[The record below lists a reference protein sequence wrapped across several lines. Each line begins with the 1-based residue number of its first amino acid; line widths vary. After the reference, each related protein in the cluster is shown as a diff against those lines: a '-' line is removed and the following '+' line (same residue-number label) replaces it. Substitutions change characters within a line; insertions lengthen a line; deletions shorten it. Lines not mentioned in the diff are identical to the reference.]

1 MTRAYRTS
9 SMISLQDLAGVPP
22 LYLRAIETYATFLVL
37 RAQHYITVYSEDFLW
52 EDYVQMESPYLTHP
66 AIKDG
71 IGFDWKEPNGEG
83 LEIFTDGSGINDKI
97 GAAMVVLY
105 FGQLI
110 HSERVRLGDTC
121 TVYQA
126 ELVGLKLAA
135 EFVLTLTTTKR
146 VKVYSDS
153 RSALQSLADS
163 TNCHPLVGEVR
174 RLLKRARSERGVFL
188 HWVKAHVGYHGNEL
202 ADGEAKAAT
211 DSPSVSVN
219 LPVSSSRFKCKF
231 KRIIVHGVAGPL
243 GLYSRQGQVHA
254 VNHLECVS

>member
-9 SMISLQDLAGVPP
+9 STMSLQVLAGVLP
-22 LYLRAIETYATFLVL
+22 LDMRAIVTYATFLVL
-37 RAQHYITVYSEDFLW
+37 KAQQDITVYSESFRW

-71 IGFDWKEPNGEG
+71 IGFDWKEPKGEG
-83 LEIFTDGSGINDKI
+83 LEVFTDGSGINDKI

-110 HSERVRLGDTC
+110 HSERVRLGDNC
-121 TVYQA
+121 TVYQTG
-126 ELVGLKLAA
+126 LVGLKLAA
-135 EFVLTLTTTKR
+135 KFILALTATKR
-146 VKVYSDS
+146 VNVYSDS
-153 RSALQSLADS
+153 RSALQSLADP
-163 TNCHPLVGEVR
+163 TNTHPLVGEVK

-211 DSPSVSVN
+211 DSP
-219 LPVSSSRFKCKF
+219 
-231 KRIIVHGVAGPL
+231 
-243 GLYSRQGQVHA
+243 
-254 VNHLECVS
+254 